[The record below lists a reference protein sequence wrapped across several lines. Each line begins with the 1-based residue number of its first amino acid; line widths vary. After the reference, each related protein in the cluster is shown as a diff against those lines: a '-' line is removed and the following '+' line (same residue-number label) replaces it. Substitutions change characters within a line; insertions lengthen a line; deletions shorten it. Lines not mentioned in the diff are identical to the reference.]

1 MAGKFVTVSEPADNV
16 RVVVFRKNGKS
27 KNKRS
32 RGTKQVEQAVRSL
45 VDTNGTL
52 MNTYVIKHKGSNRKT
67 RDGWVKD
74 MPINVFKANKKG
86 FKKIKPLKIL
96 GF

>member
-1 MAGKFVTVSEPADNV
+1 MAGKYVTVSEPTDNGS
-16 RVVVFRKNGKS
+16 VVVFRKNGKS

-32 RGTKQVEQAVRSL
+32 RGTKQVEQGVRRL

-52 MNTYVIKHKGSNRKT
+52 MNTYVKKHKRSNRKK
-67 RDGWVKD
+67 RDGWIKD
-74 MPINVFKANKKG
+74 IPINVFKAQKKG
-86 FKKIKPLKIL
+86 FKKIKPLKVL

>member
-1 MAGKFVTVSEPADNV
+1 MAGKYVTVSEPADNV

-27 KNKRS
+27 KKKRS
-32 RGTKQVEQAVRSL
+32 RGTKQVEQGVRRL

-52 MNTYVIKHKGSNRKT
+52 MNTYVKKHKRSNRKK
-67 RDGWVKD
+67 RDGWIKD
-74 MPINVFKANKKG
+74 IPINVFKAQKKG
-86 FKKIKPLKIL
+86 FKKIKPLKVL

>member
-1 MAGKFVTVSEPADNV
+1 MAGKYIAVSEPTDNV

-32 RGTKQVEQAVRSL
+32 RGTKQVEQGVRRL

-52 MNTYVIKHKGSNRKT
+52 MNTYVKKHKRSNRKK
-67 RDGWVKD
+67 RDGWIKD
-74 MPINVFKANKKG
+74 IPINVFKAQKKG
-86 FKKIKPLKIL
+86 FKKIKPLKVL